1 MGHSKR
7 GHFGGVCAK
16 SVPSRGGGTS
26 VLFLCVCVPSPR
38 VPSQKTDGGTELI
51 QFQNGER
58 TSKLYLSKP
67 TWYERQTFYARTA
80 RATLINFGAKVI
92 VNCVWIYVSGVSEFT
107 WSKRQD
113 DYNMISVSPSKIDI
127 KPTLFLWIFLPI
139 FQRTSHHFQKFFA
152 FSPSRAV

>member
-16 SVPSRGGGTS
+16 SVPSRGDKCLIF
-26 VLFLCVCVPSPR
+26 VCVCPNSACPI
-38 VPSQKTDGGTELI
+38 SKNLGGTELI

-92 VNCVWIYVSGVSEFT
+92 VNCVRVYVSGISEST
-107 WSKRQD
+107 
-113 DYNMISVSPSKIDI
+113 
-127 KPTLFLWIFLPI
+127 
-139 FQRTSHHFQKFFA
+139 
-152 FSPSRAV
+152 